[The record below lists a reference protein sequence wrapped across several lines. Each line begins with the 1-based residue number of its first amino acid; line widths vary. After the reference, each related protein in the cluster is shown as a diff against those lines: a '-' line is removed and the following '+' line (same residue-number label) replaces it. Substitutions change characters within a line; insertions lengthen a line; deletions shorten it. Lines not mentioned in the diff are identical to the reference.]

1 MPPVS
6 DALDH
11 LTLARWPQVTAALRP
26 DGTGTLSVNDHL
38 YACAATSPDRLYV
51 GVLARGTVIART
63 MGRPVRVHVSDT
75 TGSRL
80 LAVHADGR
88 VQPVLADGR
97 LDAAQPVPASPCRR
111 CGTDAPLAAAT
122 CASCGT
128 LEPHRVEQSPVAVL
142 DAATLA
148 QPDEALAEQLGA
160 VGPALPL
167 TTPPA
172 LQTTVRARPVA
183 VAVPAPPAIAAR
195 PVGTSAT
202 SLPLLRARPLLRL
215 AFDSQPGVTLDG
227 NASLGRAPSAIA
239 DRQPVPLTSPGMLV
253 SKTHAFID
261 VDDDGI
267 IRVTDCNSTNGTVVH
282 ALRDRPPGGVGA
294 RRRGTGHHL
303 DLGRRHLHGRP
314 RGLTDLSA

>member
-1 MPPVS
+1 MS
-6 DALDH
+6 DALAH
-11 LTLARWPQVTAALRP
+11 LTLARWPRVTGAVRP
-26 DGTGTLSVNDHL
+26 DGTGTLSVNDQQ

-63 MGRPVRVHVSDT
+63 MGRPVRVHVSDA

-88 VQPVLADGR
+88 VQAVLDDGR
-97 LDAAQPVPASPCRR
+97 LDAAQTVPGSPCRR

-128 LEPHRVEQSPVAVL
+128 LEPHRVELSPVAVL

-148 QPDEALAEQLGA
+148 QPDEALAEQLDA

-172 LQTTVRARPVA
+172 LQTIATARPVS
-183 VAVPAPPAIAAR
+183 
-195 PVGTSAT
+195 TSAT
-202 SLPLLRARPLLRL
+202 SLPVLRARPLLRL
-215 AFDSQPGVTLDG
+215 SFDSQPGVTLDG
-227 NASLGRAPSAIA
+227 SASLGRAPSAIA

-261 VDDDGI
+261 LDDDGL

-282 ALRDRPPGGVGA
+282 AGQAVRLAAWEPVVVAPGTTLTLGDVA
-294 RRRGTGHHL
+294 CTV
-303 DLGRRHLHGRP
+303 DLEG
-314 RGLTDLSA
+314 